1 MAANNMIRWGASLT
15 ILGGLLLVVFAIG
28 VNFIG
33 ESHWGFHALN
43 APPNALLALGIVGIY
58 LYLRQQGNFGILG
71 RIGFYIC
78 AFIFAIE
85 AIGGVGIILAD
96 AVFGAEAIEGALDI
110 IHPLEILLVPG
121 LILFG
126 IGLLRYGGLARLG
139 AMILIAVPVL
149 LIGGMVAF
157 GEADWVFSA
166 VFALLGVGWAL
177 LGYGLQQENMQ
188 TTAAVR

>member
-1 MAANNMIRWGASLT
+1 MTANNMIRWGAPLT
-15 ILGGLLLVVFAIG
+15 ILGGLLLVVFAIA

-33 ESHWGFHALN
+33 ESHWGFHVLN

-58 LYLRQQGNFGILG
+58 LYLRRQSNFGILSK
-71 RIGFYIC
+71 IGFYIC
-78 AFIFAIE
+78 AFVFAIE

-126 IGLLRYGGLARLG
+126 IGVLRHGGLARLAG
-139 AMILIAVPVL
+139 MVLIAVPLL

-166 VFALLGVGWAL
+166 VFALMGLGWVA
-177 LGYGLQQENMQ
+177 LGYGLQQENVQ

>member
-1 MAANNMIRWGASLT
+1 M
-15 ILGGLLLVVFAIG
+15 
-28 VNFIG
+28 
-33 ESHWGFHALN
+33 
-43 APPNALLALGIVGIY
+43 
-58 LYLRQQGNFGILG
+58 
-71 RIGFYIC
+71 
-78 AFIFAIE
+78 
-85 AIGGVGIILAD
+85 GIILAD
-96 AVFGAEAIEGALDI
+96 GIFGAEAIEVALDI

-139 AMILIAVPVL
+139 AMVIIAVPVL

-157 GEADWVFSA
+157 GEADW

>member
-1 MAANNMIRWGASLT
+1 MTANNMIRWGAPLT
-15 ILGGLLLVVFAIG
+15 ILGGLLLVVFAIA

-58 LYLRQQGNFGILG
+58 LYLRRQGNFGILG
-71 RIGFYIC
+71 KIGFYVC
-78 AFIFAIE
+78 AFVFAIE
-85 AIGGVGIILAD
+85 AIGGVGIIVAET
-96 AVFGAEAIEGALDI
+96 AFGAEGVINMLDI

-126 IGLLRYGGLARLG
+126 IGVLRYGGLARLAG
-139 AMILIAVPVL
+139 IVLIAVPLL
-149 LIGGMVAF
+149 LIGGMAAF

-166 VFALLGVGWAL
+166 VFGLMGLAWAA
-177 LGYGLQQENMQ
+177 LGYGLQQENVQ
-188 TTAAVR
+188 TTATVR